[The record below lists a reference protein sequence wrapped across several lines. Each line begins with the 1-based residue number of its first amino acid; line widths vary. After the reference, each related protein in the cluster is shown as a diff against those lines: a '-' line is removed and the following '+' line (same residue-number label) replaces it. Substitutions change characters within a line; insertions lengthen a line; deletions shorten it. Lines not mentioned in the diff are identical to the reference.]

1 MSNGTHTLLV
11 STKAIIRKEYKNN
24 GINNLNLKIM
34 SRLSI
39 LKQSLDK
46 KENKFNEM
54 INNHF
59 DSVRSANGQP
69 LNDKRN
75 GYATMRKWDNQNNA
89 LINQQKEIEK
99 TKNAIFREEFKQ
111 DSIKGAKEQMPMEIL
126 ELINN
131 GILKQWGKHP
141 NIMFV
146 DGVDKARIIW
156 DNKKKVVM
164 HKYYTSIID
173 DSQKIKFRELYNKL
187 YKSINSKN

>member
-1 MSNGTHTLLV
+1 
-11 STKAIIRKEYKNN
+11 
-24 GINNLNLKIM
+24 M

-39 LKQSLDK
+39 LKQSLEK

-59 DSVRSANGQP
+59 DTVRSANGQP

-75 GYATMRKWDNQNNA
+75 GYATIRKWDNQNSA
-89 LINQQKEIEK
+89 LQNQQQEIEK
-99 TKNAIFREEFKQ
+99 TKDAIFREEFKQ
-111 DSIKGAKEQMPMEIL
+111 DCIQGAKDGMPMEIL
-126 ELINN
+126 ELINK

-146 DGVDKARIIW
+146 EGVDKARIIW

-187 YKSINSKN
+187 YKSTNSKTKVS